1 MPKFLDVPSW
11 YNTDG
16 ILVYPE
22 ERLHMAVFS
31 INVAG
36 FNGKGFLIV
45 PANLG
50 GGNVV
55 LASAISKYFDGSVTI
70 PFAGAFRASA
80 DLITPLISLTIT
92 SASISV
98 SYTITYIT
106 SNTPGGMVEQ
116 QLSGANV
123 SFVAYPL
130 YVS

>member
-22 ERLHMAVFS
+22 ERLSMAVFS
-31 INVAG
+31 INAAG
-36 FNGKGFLIV
+36 FNGTGSLIV

-55 LASAISKYFDGSVTI
+55 LASAINKYFDGSVKI
-70 PFAGAFRASA
+70 PFTGAFRASA

-92 SASISV
+92 SAVTSV
-98 SYTITYIT
+98 SYTITYIA
-106 SNTPGGMVEQ
+106 SNSPGGMVEQ

-123 SFVAYPL
+123 NFSAYSLFV
-130 YVS
+130 